1 VRPPRRFVPRLATP
15 VTMRELEA
23 GDRPRDVQGR
33 ELPFAPGDQYVQLPF
48 YAYVMA
54 RELADALYIEEED

>member
-1 VRPPRRFVPRLATP
+1 MATP

-23 GDRPRDVQGR
+23 GDRPRDPQGR

-48 YAYVMA
+48 HTYVLG
-54 RELADALYIEEED
+54 RELADTLYIEVEE